1 LLGYLALAEV
11 PDFRR
16 SQRLQLP
23 WQKPT
28 RQEQV
33 DYRNLK
39 PGRYIFYVKA
49 VDRDLNYSEPA
60 SVQVTVLPPPFYAR
74 SVFIIG
80 AILAVFFVPSAV
92 YAAMFVRQRRAKLFE
107 PILNPYIVGNP
118 IRSKEMFFGRD
129 EF

>member
-1 LLGYLALAEV
+1 
-11 PDFRR
+11 
-16 SQRLQLP
+16 
-23 WQKPT
+23 
-28 RQEQV
+28 V

-92 YAAMFVRQRRAKLFE
+92 YAAMFVRQRRARLFE

-118 IRSKEMFFGRD
+118 IRSKEMFFGR
-129 EF
+129 EESLTNRTGCVIICFMEQKSFSPKQASKVLMG